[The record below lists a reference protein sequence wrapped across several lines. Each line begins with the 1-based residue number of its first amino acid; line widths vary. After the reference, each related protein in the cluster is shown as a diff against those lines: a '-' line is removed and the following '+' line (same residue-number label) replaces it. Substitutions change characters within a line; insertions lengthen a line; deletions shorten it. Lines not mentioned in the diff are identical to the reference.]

1 MQKPRTIKLC
11 FLRQNGQRDWT
22 TLEHCTLGEA
32 RLLVHRSLQN
42 ANGLYTEA
50 EICIGGAYTET
61 IPSAAAE
68 VEFMSVI
75 AEPELDPLRERS
87 AGTSKTL

>member
-1 MQKPRTIKLC
+1 MERARTIKLC
-11 FLRQNGQRDWT
+11 FVRGDGRRYST

-42 ANGLYTEA
+42 ANGLYTEG

-61 IPSAAAE
+61 ISRAAAE
-68 VEFMSVI
+68 VEFITADVESH
-75 AEPELDPLRERS
+75 PRS
-87 AGTSKTL
+87 SSSCA